1 MPEHTLWEGV
11 IVKDAM
17 WSNPREQSAR
27 EQMRRCYND
36 IVENKTSYAT
46 EYAEQLKQRF
56 SPEKMYEK
64 FVNLI
69 ETQAPSECVV
79 NDMDEI
85 EKLFAEAL

>member
-1 MPEHTLWEGV
+1 
-11 IVKDAM
+11 
-17 WSNPREQSAR
+17 
-27 EQMRRCYND
+27 MRRCYND